1 MGWGRSVH
9 ALDTKSGSRNH
20 PDPATILSEQFAMTI
35 IPRARFPADA
45 PAVLDIWR
53 EFVASP
59 SVSLEHQ
66 NNHIEF
72 DNIPGKY
79 AEPDGR
85 ILLADRDGEV
95 DGCVSLKRVDHE
107 ICEMKRL
114 YVRPCARGTRLGFN
128 LIARLITEAESIGY
142 SEMRLDVLE
151 EFIQAKKLYAAFGFV
166 SAEPISFNPL
176 PGTQFLGLRLK

>member
-1 MGWGRSVH
+1 LR
-9 ALDTKSGSRNH
+9 
-20 PDPATILSEQFAMTI
+20 EQIAMTI
-35 IPRARFPADA
+35 IRRARFPADT

-72 DNIPGKY
+72 ANIPGKY

-85 ILLADRDGEV
+85 ILLADRDGEI
-95 DGCVSLKRVDHE
+95 DGCASLKRVDQE

-114 YVRPCARGTRLGFN
+114 YVRPRARGARLGFN
-128 LIARLITEAESIGY
+128 LIERLISEAKLIGY
-142 SEMRLDVLE
+142 AEMRLDVLE

-166 SAEPISFNPL
+166 AAAPISFNPL
-176 PGTQFLGLRLK
+176 PGTEFLGLRLK